1 MACAIL
7 CLLGADLLALSIIDA
22 KTRRIPNACILVG
35 IAIWLVA
42 LALEPDTS
50 RITLLIRGLLGLVAL
65 VAVSLFCAELVKRF
79 SGKEAL
85 GMGDVKLYGLAG
97 LYLGLLPGFECMFL
111 SCLFGLAFAGI
122 QNLAQ
127 RFRGKARG
135 NTQSNAR
142 NGAAPGTFPFGPAIS
157 LAFFIMLLIK

>member
-1 MACAIL
+1 MSCAIL
-7 CLLGADLLALSIIDA
+7 CLLSADLLALSVVDA

-35 IAIWLVA
+35 IAIWLLA

-50 RITLLIRGLLGLVAL
+50 RITLLISGLLGLVAL
-65 VAVSLFCAELVKRF
+65 VTVSLFCAELVKRF

-122 QNLAQ
+122 QNLVQ
-127 RFRGKARG
+127 RFRGKARS
-135 NTQSNAR
+135 TQS
-142 NGAAPGTFPFGPAIS
+142 GAAPGSATPNTFPFGPAVS
-157 LAFFIMLLIK
+157 LAFFIMLLVK